1 MKVAV
6 DNKANMSMAFLFASF
21 FLVMALFIFWP
32 RSTGDSTMGYTPDG
46 TAVQSDTISP
56 KTAATDASTTR

>member
-1 MKVAV
+1 MKAAI

-21 FLVMALFIFWP
+21 LFVMALFVFWP
-32 RSTGDSTMGYTPDG
+32 KATGNPTNGYTPDG

-56 KTAATDASTTR
+56 KTAAGDASTTR